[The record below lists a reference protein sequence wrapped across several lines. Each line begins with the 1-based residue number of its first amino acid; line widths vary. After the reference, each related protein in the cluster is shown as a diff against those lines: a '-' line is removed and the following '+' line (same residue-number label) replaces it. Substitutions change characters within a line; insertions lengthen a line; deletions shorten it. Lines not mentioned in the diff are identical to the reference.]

1 MNQSRRRGVNG
12 THDRDVRSQGER
24 EMLSDSVVAAA
35 SFMQGS
41 IPLLSLSA
49 YLPQWKKIIATK
61 SSKDISLRSWLL
73 WSVSAAIAVFYAVAQ
88 YQATGKGTALVFSS
102 SVNLIFVI
110 VTVYLL
116 VIYRKRE
123 VIP

>member
-1 MNQSRRRGVNG
+1 
-12 THDRDVRSQGER
+12 
-24 EMLSDSVVAAA
+24 MLSDSVVAAA

-61 SSKDISLRSWLL
+61 SSKDISLHSWLL
-73 WSVSAAIAVFYAVAQ
+73 WSVSAAITVFYAVAQ
-88 YQATGKGTALVFSS
+88 YQTTGKGSALVFSS

-116 VIYRKRE
+116 LIYRKQGSGS
-123 VIP
+123 

>member
-1 MNQSRRRGVNG
+1 
-12 THDRDVRSQGER
+12 
-24 EMLSDSVVAAA
+24 MLSDSVVAAA

-61 SSKDISLRSWLL
+61 SSKDISLQSWLL
-73 WSVSAAIAVFYAVAQ
+73 WTVSAAIAVFYAVAQ
-88 YQATGKGTALVFSS
+88 YQTTGRGMALLFST
-102 SVNLIFVI
+102 SVNLVFVI

-116 VIYRKRE
+116 IIYRRHA
-123 VIP
+123 VSS

>member
-1 MNQSRRRGVNG
+1 
-12 THDRDVRSQGER
+12 
-24 EMLSDSVVAAA
+24 MLSDSVVAAA

-88 YQATGKGTALVFSS
+88 YQATGQGTALVFSS
-102 SVNLIFVI
+102 SVNLIFVV

-116 VIYRKRE
+116 VIYRKRDA
-123 VIP
+123 IS

>member
-1 MNQSRRRGVNG
+1 
-12 THDRDVRSQGER
+12 
-24 EMLSDSVVAAA
+24 MLSDSVVAAA

-49 YLPQWKKIIATK
+49 YLPQWKKIVATK
-61 SSKDISLRSWLL
+61 SSKDISLQSWLL

-88 YQATGKGTALVFSS
+88 YQTTGKGTALVFSS

-116 VIYRKRE
+116 VIYRKQGARS
-123 VIP
+123 